1 MINEYLNIKDN
12 NKDIVIII
20 KYGLFYN
27 AFNEDAIIISY
38 LSNYK
43 LFYNNDYLC
52 VSFTDKS
59 LYIVLTR
66 LRVRNI
72 NYIVINKEKIEKYI
86 GNINDYDKNL
96 KEASLVK
103 ERELLINKLIEKIK
117 NEETYKLKEMLK
129 IIERM

>member
-117 NEETYKLKEMLK
+117 NEEINK
-129 IIERM
+129 IK

>member
-86 GNINDYDKNL
+86 GNINEYDKNL